1 MAFLLTLAHTNV
13 KRPIRGR
20 GGVIGPW
27 KNRRVPGADYLFNE
41 SDLRGALEAHEKR
54 MHDEIDAIDGDEGV
68 GPVAGPSTKA
78 TTHHR

>member
-1 MAFLLTLAHTNV
+1 
-13 KRPIRGR
+13 
-20 GGVIGPW
+20 
-27 KNRRVPGADYLFNE
+27 VPGADYLFNE

-68 GPVAGPSTKA
+68 GPVAGPSMKA